1 MKPNILNMM
10 YTNYY
15 SAIPKVFSGKAPCA
29 NDTLCKT
36 DLKSTFQKTVIPKM
50 NVEQHEQ
57 EIRLEFS
64 LPGVLKDQ
72 LNLQF
77 KDQLLTLQ
85 AQRILED
92 TPQVQFKHREF
103 GNVKYERILQ
113 LPEDIISDSIE
124 AKLVNGILKVTL
136 KRAPKRTKTIEVK

>member
-1 MKPNILNMM
+1 M
-10 YTNYY
+10 
-15 SAIPKVFSGKAPCA
+15 
-29 NDTLCKT
+29 
-36 DLKSTFQKTVIPKM
+36 
-50 NVEQHEQ
+50 
-57 EIRLEFS
+57 
-64 LPGVLKDQ
+64 
-72 LNLQF
+72 QF

-136 KRAPKRTKTIEVK
+136 KELLKGQKQLK